1 MKILIIISAVLITH
15 SNMALA
21 ENTVINKLLGD
32 YQSQGAST
40 GQALAG
46 EQLWNQTFA
55 GKPPFTKRSCASC
68 HTRKLSNEGK
78 HARTG
83 KALKPMAPSVNPQ
96 SLTDVKKITKWFKRN
111 CKWTLGR
118 ECTVQEKSDILSF
131 INQQ

>member
-1 MKILIIISAVLITH
+1 MKALVIISAVLMAH
-15 SNMALA
+15 SSMALA
-21 ENTVINKLLGD
+21 ENTAVSKLLSD
-32 YQSQGAST
+32 YQSQGAGP
-40 GQALAG
+40 GQAQRG

-55 GKPPFTKRSCASC
+55 GEAPFTERSCASC
-68 HTRKLSNEGK
+68 HTSKLSDEGK

-83 KALKPMAPSVNPQ
+83 KALKPMAPSINPE
-96 SLTDVKKITKWFKRN
+96 SLTDVKKIAKWFKRN

>member
-1 MKILIIISAVLITH
+1 MKVLVMISAVLITH
-15 SNMALA
+15 SSMALA
-21 ENTVINKLLGD
+21 ENTVVNKLLSE
-32 YQSQGAST
+32 YQIQGAST
-40 GQALAG
+40 GQAQRG
-46 EQLWNQTFA
+46 EKLWNQTFA
-55 GKPPFTKRSCASC
+55 GKAPFTQRSCASC

-118 ECTVQEKSDILSF
+118 ECTVQEKSDILIF